1 MLFLDLTD
9 DSLAQILKAV
19 VHRLPIGEGARR
31 GLDLLQAVRC
41 TCTRLRNLVES
52 SHVEPFWEA
61 MSNTFFTFK
70 QQPRKTVELRPWTYA
85 DPWPPSVT
93 DGPCTDC
100 GLAPVGNE
108 RLPWKDTFAS
118 AHSVLGRPP
127 LEWLRQ
133 TGATLPDDDLRT
145 SILSARMLLHRAVS
159 LELARPYVAGGPDS
173 PEKLILSVLGY
184 CLVKLN
190 RGKPYAPCDI
200 YRREREQLL
209 RLLSG
214 LVSEATWPE
223 LSKARCRYYPNTLV
237 AKTFAA
243 TDEAQRM
250 REILDMGWGGPV
262 GPHDA
267 IVELPGL
274 MYGGYDVSLDDEIL
288 EMACPATTP
297 IGEEMDGELWSST
310 FHRVDQLMTP
320 DYGVEL
326 LPMHVDT
333 AGAINQSMM
342 VGEPSVYGYLAM
354 AISEN
359 SVPLLERFLRHIPPE
374 EDVEEA
380 VAMAIHTNRFD
391 HLKALVDSVHCD
403 LHIVNTNFGEHG
415 DPSLVFCAAEH
426 GDEEMFHYLAARLDL
441 PSYAEENANGVPFLM
456 VVAMRFSVDTLR
468 TLLPG
473 IPSHAL
479 HRHAYL
485 YEHAAEA
492 CKRNLFDALCWAGLT
507 IPFDYI
513 PLRADIET
521 EPALR
526 RLVLQNL
533 GPDAA
538 ARYDGMKSDTA
549 YYT

>member
-9 DSLAQILKAV
+9 DSLAQILKALV
-19 VHRLPIGEGARR
+19 VRDGRYFETCLA
-31 GLDLLQAVRC
+31 LLHAVRC
-41 TCTRLRNLVES
+41 TCTRLRNLAES
-52 SHVEPFWEA
+52 SHMEGFWEA
-61 MSNTFFTFK
+61 MCYTFYTFK
-70 QQPRKTVELRPWTYA
+70 QQPWKTVELRPWTYA

-100 GLAPVGNE
+100 GLAPVGSE

-118 AHSVLGRPP
+118 AHSVLGGLP

-133 TGATLPDDDLRT
+133 TGATPPDDDLRR
-145 SILSARMLLHRAVS
+145 SILSARMLLHRAVI
-159 LELARPYVAGGPDS
+159 LEHVHPYVVGGPDS

-190 RGKPYAPCDI
+190 RGKPFAPCDI

-223 LSKARCRYYPNTLV
+223 LSKARCRYYPFTSV

-243 TDEAQRM
+243 TDEAKRM
-250 REILDMGWGGPV
+250 REILDMGWDGAE

-267 IVELPGL
+267 ITELPGL
-274 MYGGYDVSLDDEIL
+274 MYGGYNVSLDDEIL
-288 EMACPATTP
+288 EMTCPATTQ
-297 IGEEMDGELWSST
+297 IGEECGELWSST
-310 FHRVDQLMTP
+310 FARVDQLMTS

-326 LPMHVDT
+326 LPIRPFTLGV
-333 AGAINQSMM
+333 INQSMAI
-342 VGEPSVYGYLAM
+342 GDPDVYGYLTL
-354 AISEN
+354 AIAEN
-359 SVPLLERFLRHIPPE
+359 SVPLLERFLRHIPSQ
-374 EDVEEA
+374 EDVEAA
-380 VAMAIHTNRFD
+380 VLMAIHTNRLDF
-391 HLKALVDSVHCD
+391 LKVLVDSVHCD
-403 LHIVNTNFGEHG
+403 LHEVNRVLD
-415 DPSLVFCAAEH
+415 DPPLVFSAAEH

-441 PSYAEENANGVPFLM
+441 PSYEEENENGEPFLM
-456 VVAMRFSVDTLR
+456 IVAMRFSVDTLR
-468 TLLPG
+468 TLLPDG
-473 IPSHAL
+473 GYEL
-479 HRHAYL
+479 NRHAYL

-492 CKRNLFDALCWAGLT
+492 CKRNLFDALCWAGVT

-513 PLRADIET
+513 PMRAHIET

-538 ARYDGMKSDTA
+538 APYDSMKSDMPYHT
-549 YYT
+549 

>member
-1 MLFLDLTD
+1 MHLLDLTD
-9 DSLAQILKAV
+9 DALAQILKAL

-31 GLDLLQAVRC
+31 GVELLHAVRC
-41 TCTRLRNLVES
+41 TCTRMRNLAES
-52 SHVEPFWEA
+52 SHTEGFWEA
-61 MSNTFFTFK
+61 MCTTFFTFK
-70 QQPRKTVELRPWTYA
+70 QQPFKTVELRPWTYA

-108 RLPWKDTFAS
+108 RLSWKETFAS
-118 AHSVLGRPP
+118 AHSVLGCLP

-133 TGATLPDDDLRT
+133 TGATLPNDDLRT
-145 SILSARMLLHRAVS
+145 PILSARMLLHRAVT

-190 RGKPYAPCDI
+190 RGKPFAPCDI

-223 LSKARCRYYPNTLV
+223 LSKARCRYYPNTSV
-237 AKTFAA
+237 AKTFAR
-243 TDEAQRM
+243 TDEAKRM
-250 REILDMGWGGPV
+250 REILDMEWDGPEA
-262 GPHDA
+262 PHDA
-267 IVELPGL
+267 ITELPGL
-274 MYGGYDVSLDDEIL
+274 MYRGYDVSLDDEIV
-288 EMACPATTP
+288 EMTCLATSQPGAEPA
-297 IGEEMDGELWSST
+297 GDLWSST
-310 FHRVDQLMTP
+310 FARIDQLMTP

-326 LPMHVDT
+326 LPMRPGTLGV
-333 AGAINQSMM
+333 INQSMAIGDPE
-342 VGEPSVYGYLAM
+342 VFGYLTL

-359 SVPLLERFLRHIPPE
+359 SVPLLERFLRHIPFE
-374 EDVEEA
+374 ADVEEA
-380 VAMAIHTNRFD
+380 VLMAIHTNRLD

-403 LHIVNTNFGEHG
+403 LHIVNTDLG
-415 DPSLVFCAAEH
+415 DPPLVFCAAEH

-441 PSYAEENANGVPFLM
+441 PSYDEENENGDPFLM
-456 VVAMRFSVDTLR
+456 IVAMRFSVDTLR
-468 TLLPG
+468 TLLPDD
-473 IPSHAL
+473 AYKL
-479 HRHAYL
+479 NRHAYL

-492 CKRNLFDALCWAGLT
+492 CKRNLFDALCWAGVT
-507 IPFDYI
+507 IPPDYI

-526 RLVLQNL
+526 QLVEHNL

-538 ARYDGMKSDTA
+538 ARYDSMKSDMP

>member
-9 DSLAQILKAV
+9 DSLAQILKALV
-19 VHRLPIGEGARR
+19 VRDGRYFETCLA
-31 GLDLLQAVRC
+31 LLHAVRC
-41 TCTRLRNLVES
+41 TCTRLRNLAES
-52 SHVEPFWEA
+52 SHMEGFWEA
-61 MSNTFFTFK
+61 MCYTFYTFK
-70 QQPRKTVELRPWTYA
+70 QQPWKTVELRPWTYA

-100 GLAPVGNE
+100 GLAPVGSE
-108 RLPWKDTFAS
+108 RLPWKETFAS
-118 AHSVLGRPP
+118 AHSVLGGLP

-133 TGATLPDDDLRT
+133 TGATPPDDDLRR
-145 SILSARMLLHRAVS
+145 SILSARMLLHRAVT
-159 LELARPYVAGGPDS
+159 LELVHPYVVGGPDS

-190 RGKPYAPCDI
+190 RGKPFAPCDI

-243 TDEAQRM
+243 TDEAKRM
-250 REILDMGWGGPV
+250 REILDMAWDGAE

-267 IVELPGL
+267 ITELPGL
-274 MYGGYDVSLDDEIL
+274 MYGGYDVSHDDEIL
-288 EMACPATTP
+288 EMTCPATTQ
-297 IGEEMDGELWSST
+297 IGEERDGELWSST
-310 FHRVDQLMTP
+310 FERVDLLMTL

-326 LPMHVDT
+326 LPIRLGTLGV
-333 AGAINQSMM
+333 INQSMAIGDPD
-342 VGEPSVYGYLAM
+342 VHGYLTL
-354 AISEN
+354 AIAEN
-359 SVPLLERFLRHIPPE
+359 SVPLLERFLRHIPSQ
-374 EDVEEA
+374 EDVEAA
-380 VAMAIHTNRFD
+380 VLMAIHTNRLD
-391 HLKALVDSVHCD
+391 CLKALVDSVHCD
-403 LHIVNTNFGEHG
+403 LHIVNTDLG
-415 DPSLVFCAAEH
+415 DPPLVFLAAEH

-441 PSYAEENANGVPFLM
+441 PSYHEENEKGEPFLM
-456 VVAMRFSVDTLR
+456 IVAMRFSVDTLR
-468 TLLPG
+468 TLLPDG
-473 IPSHAL
+473 GYEL
-479 HRHAYL
+479 NRHAYL

-492 CKRNLFDALCWAGLT
+492 CKRNLFDALCWAGVT

-513 PLRADIET
+513 PMRAHIET

-526 RLVLQNL
+526 GLVLQNL

-538 ARYDGMKSDTA
+538 ARYDSMKSDMPYHT
-549 YYT
+549 

>member
-9 DSLAQILKAV
+9 DSLAQILKALV
-19 VHRLPIGEGARR
+19 VRDGRTFETCLA
-31 GLDLLQAVRC
+31 LLHAVRC
-41 TCTRLRNLVES
+41 TCTRLRNLAES
-52 SHVEPFWEA
+52 SHMEGFWEA
-61 MSNTFFTFK
+61 MCYTFYTFK
-70 QQPRKTVELRPWTYA
+70 QQPWKTVELRPWTYA

-100 GLAPVGNE
+100 GLAPVGSE

-118 AHSVLGRPP
+118 AHSVLGGLP

-133 TGATLPDDDLRT
+133 TGATLPDDDLRR
-145 SILSARMLLHRAVS
+145 SILSARMLLHRAVI
-159 LELARPYVAGGPDS
+159 LEHVQPYVVGGPDS

-190 RGKPYAPCDI
+190 RGKPFAPCDI

-243 TDEAQRM
+243 TDEAKRM
-250 REILDMGWGGPV
+250 REILDMGWGGAE

-267 IVELPGL
+267 ITELPGL
-274 MYGGYDVSLDDEIL
+274 MYGGYNVSLDDEIL
-288 EMACPATTP
+288 EMTCPATTQ
-297 IGEEMDGELWSST
+297 IGEECGELWSST
-310 FHRVDQLMTP
+310 FARVDLLMTL

-326 LPMHVDT
+326 LPIRPGTLGV
-333 AGAINQSMM
+333 INQSMAI
-342 VGEPSVYGYLAM
+342 GDPDVYGYLTL
-354 AISEN
+354 AIAEN
-359 SVPLLERFLRHIPPE
+359 SVPLLERFLRHIPSQ
-374 EDVEEA
+374 EDVEAA
-380 VAMAIHTNRFD
+380 VLMAIHTNRLDF
-391 HLKALVDSVHCD
+391 LKVLVDSVHCD
-403 LHIVNTNFGEHG
+403 LHEVNRVL
-415 DPSLVFCAAEH
+415 DAPPLVFSAAEH

-441 PSYAEENANGVPFLM
+441 PSYEEENENGEPFLM
-456 VVAMRFSVDTLR
+456 IVAMRFSVDTLR
-468 TLLPG
+468 TLLPDG
-473 IPSHAL
+473 GYEL
-479 HRHAYL
+479 NRHAYL

-492 CKRNLFDALCWAGLT
+492 CKRNLFDALCWAGVT

-513 PLRADIET
+513 PMRAHIET

-538 ARYDGMKSDTA
+538 ARYDSMKSDMPYHT
-549 YYT
+549 